1 MDTPGQ
7 KGIDAFDGPG
17 DWPSHGL
24 LPAALWARMD
34 ARRHGRDGF
43 FDRLLDPLELGLTR

>member
-7 KGIDAFDGPG
+7 KGIDAFDDPG

-24 LPAALWARMD
+24 LPAALWPRVD
-34 ARRHGRDGF
+34 AWRYGSDRF
-43 FDRLLDPLELGLTR
+43 FDRLLDSLELGLTR